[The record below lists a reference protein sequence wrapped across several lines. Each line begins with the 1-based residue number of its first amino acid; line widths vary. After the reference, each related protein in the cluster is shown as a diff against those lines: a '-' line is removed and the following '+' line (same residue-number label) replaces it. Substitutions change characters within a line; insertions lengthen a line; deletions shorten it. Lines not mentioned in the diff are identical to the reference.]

1 MAVADRR
8 GSRPGPARRHAARA
22 LPQPHHHGRRP
33 FRAHHP
39 ARPGAGAARQ
49 VPRWR
54 HHPARPHRRNVRRGD
69 LYRDARHDRAGASAG
84 LRRRAAPAAQRRRH
98 AARHRAEHQH
108 AARRR
113 ATAFHRCLAGGG
125 ARRAVPPRAHGIP
138 QPAGPAVASR
148 GESAVQPLFRRHR
161 QAGAAVFLSALPPAP
176 HCYRRA
182 ARRTHPRHLPRHLMS
197 GILDRFAAIVGDKYT
212 IRDPAE
218 MAPHL
223 MEPRELYRGRAALVL
238 KPGST
243 EEVAAILKLASETG
257 TPVVPQGG
265 NTGFVGGQISFDA
278 NAVVLSTVRL
288 DKIREIDLATNSM
301 TVEAGVVLAR
311 AQEAAAAQGR
321 LFPLALG
328 AEGSATIGGNLST
341 NAGGTQVLAYG
352 NARDL
357 VLGLEVVLADGR
369 IWRGLR
375 KLKKDNTGY
384 DLRNLFVG
392 AEGTLGIITAA
403 VLKLFPAPRA
413 VETALVGL
421 ASPPAALALLPLARE
436 RVAGS
441 VTSFELLPRIGIELA
456 CRFGGCREPL
466 RDTHPWYVLM
476 ELSSQAPEGFRA
488 ALEDILA
495 A

>member
-1 MAVADRR
+1 
-8 GSRPGPARRHAARA
+8 
-22 LPQPHHHGRRP
+22 
-33 FRAHHP
+33 
-39 ARPGAGAARQ
+39 
-49 VPRWR
+49 
-54 HHPARPHRRNVRRGD
+54 
-69 LYRDARHDRAGASAG
+69 
-84 LRRRAAPAAQRRRH
+84 
-98 AARHRAEHQH
+98 
-108 AARRR
+108 
-113 ATAFHRCLAGGG
+113 
-125 ARRAVPPRAHGIP
+125 
-138 QPAGPAVASR
+138 
-148 GESAVQPLFRRHR
+148 
-161 QAGAAVFLSALPPAP
+161 
-176 HCYRRA
+176 
-182 ARRTHPRHLPRHLMS
+182 MS

-265 NTGFVGGQISFDA
+265 NTGLVGGQISFDA

-321 LFPLALG
+321 LFPLSLG

-384 DLRNLFVG
+384 DLRHLFVG
-392 AEGTLGIITAA
+392 AEGTLGVITAA

-413 VETALVGL
+413 TETAFVGVK
-421 ASPPAALALLPLARE
+421 SPTDALALLTLAQARAGATVTGFELMQRIVLEFVLKHVPGTRDPLA
-436 RVAGS
+436 A
-441 VTSFELLPRIGIELA
+441 PY
-456 CRFGGCREPL
+456 
-466 RDTHPWYVLM
+466 PWYVLV
-476 ELSSQAPEGFRA
+476 EASSPSEGGFRA
-488 ALEDILA
+488 VFEDMLA
-495 A
+495 AASERGLVGDAAIAANQAQRAQFWRLRMAMSEFQKPEGGSIKHDVSVPVGDVPAFLDAAMAAVVKLIPRARPVVFGHLGDGNIHFNVSQPLGADKAAFLSRWKEVNALVHGIVTKFAGSISAEHGIGVLKRELLPGVKDATELELMRAIKRTLDPKAILNPGKVL